1 MESLSKIVNFALD
14 KITNGQFINLPQLAI
29 SGLLNDFQLTWLRR
43 FNIPFKFEMLDIAR
57 SICNG
62 ENKVVFE
69 TTQCKSIE
77 DIRKRFDDYIKENH
91 KNDNRVI
98 LSLKYDGKKIDAEWV
113 EMNEYLESNNK
124 NALRKK

>member
-1 MESLSKIVNFALD
+1 MESLSKIVNLALD

-113 EMNEYLESNNK
+113 EMNEYLESN
-124 NALRKK
+124 ARSL